1 MFNPDW
7 MLLLSNMSFLSHDSR
22 CFSFDCRANGYA
34 RGEGVG
40 VMVNK
45 RLLDALR
52 DSDTI
57 RAVIRSTG
65 LNQDGRT
72 PGIIQPDQNAQEN
85 LIRETYRKAGFDM
98 SCMRYFEAHGTGTA
112 TGGPIEA
119 RALGQTFRGHRST
132 NDPLLV

>member
-22 CFSFDCRANGYA
+22 CFSFDYRANGYV

-40 VMVNK
+40 VVVIK

-52 DSDTI
+52 DGDTI

-72 PGIIQPDQNAQEN
+72 PGMIQPNQNAQEN
-85 LIRETYRKAGFDM
+85 LIRETYRKTGLDM
-98 SCMRYFEAHGTGTA
+98 SCTRYFEAHGTCTA

-119 RALGQTFRGHRST
+119 RALGRTFRGNRST